1 MRLYLFFGPP
11 GSGKGTQANL
21 IKQKFPQTLYLSTG
35 DHMRYHIK
43 NQTEIGKTAQNYINQ
58 GMLVPSSLIN
68 ELVLEEINKMKTNN
82 PSQIV
87 ILDGYP
93 RTIEQLQFLI
103 QNISKPSLTIFFDI
117 SLEKIIERICLR
129 RICPKCN
136 SIYHLIYQKPQN
148 NERCDFC
155 NNPLI
160 QREDD
165 KEEIVKKRYEIYKA
179 ETLPVIKEIEN
190 QNLQIVFVNSSQE
203 ITKIFEQILPY
214 FETNSQE

>member
-1 MRLYLFFGPP
+1 MKLYLFFGPP

-21 IKQKFPQTLYLSTG
+21 IKQKFPKTLYLSTG
-35 DHMRYHIK
+35 DYMRYHIK
-43 NQTEIGKTAQNYINQ
+43 NQTEIGKMAQNYINQ

-68 ELVLEEINKMKTNN
+68 KLVLEEINKMKTNN

-103 QNISKPSLTIFFDI
+103 QNISKPYLTIFFDI

-155 NNPLI
+155 NIPLI

-165 KEEIVKKRYEIYKA
+165 NEEIVKKRYEIYKA